1 MKKSPAAAGKKR
13 GDATIMAPARK
24 IVCRDCKTEY
34 VIPISAN
41 FMYFCPECRE
51 CNGYECEYG
60 FAPITP
66 CEIYLGEKRI
76 GRLLGGGGSYRL
88 ECREINISMPLTKG
102 YRNAAVYEEARE
114 IIRERL
120 TEI

>member
-1 MKKSPAAAGKKR
+1 
-13 GDATIMAPARK
+13 MAPARK
-24 IVCRDCKTEY
+24 IVCRDCNTEY

-51 CNGYECEYG
+51 YNGCECEYG

-66 CEIYLGEKRI
+66 CEIYLGEKLI
-76 GRLLGGGGSYRL
+76 GRLLGGGGRYRL
-88 ECREINISMPLTKG
+88 ECREINISMPLTQG
-102 YRNAAVYEEARE
+102 YHNAAVYEEAKE

-120 TEI
+120 TKI